1 MSVAGPRPRTRRPGT
16 GVLPNRRHAPIRIA
30 GQVATALWC
39 LVGAI
44 STIAMLSLSEPRL
57 LATQEDPSARAIG
70 VPDQPGSRLV
80 ASILALLEERAPGSA
95 PIWVVQPDAGDSTL
109 WHLVRQQLAH
119 LAYPR
124 RVDVLP
130 DGLPDGLPATGAA
143 AGAARADD
151 SYGYAVA
158 LGPGP
163 DGDAW
168 AAVGSRHGLTL
179 YRRRA
184 R

>member
-1 MSVAGPRPRTRRPGT
+1 MGIGRLIRA
-16 GVLPNRRHAPIRIA
+16 RHAPIRIA

-44 STIAMLSLSEPRL
+44 STVAILSLSEPRL
-57 LATQEDPSARAIG
+57 PPTQGDPFARAIG

-80 ASILALLEERAPGSA
+80 ASILALLEEGAPGSA
-95 PIWVVQPDAGDSTL
+95 PVWLVRPDAGDSTL
-109 WHLVRQQLAH
+109 WHLVQYQLAH

-130 DGLPDGLPATGAA
+130 DGLPAVLPDGPPATGAA
-143 AGAARADD
+143 AGATPADD

-168 AAVGSRHGLTL
+168 AAVASRHGLTL

-184 R
+184 P